1 MTGDNSAKK
10 EARIE
15 AFKKIA
21 DAKGFTFRYS
31 EDGAVRGEP
40 PISGAAQETRKFHF
54 DALMVDQ
61 SIRDAIVV
69 LSSTSISENAEPS
82 SSGSTSQ
89 SLVQKL
95 QRLLETGSAYE
106 KAMFSMSSDTYYFPE
121 DVNAMAASA
130 ARSENSISGE
140 QSFSCQSVCYTV
152 CRCIGTHQDCK
163 DMCRWV
169 CNGAK
174 D

>member
-1 MTGDNSAKK
+1 MTCDNITNK

-21 DAKGFTFRYS
+21 DAKGYS
-31 EDGAVRGEP
+31 FKYTEG
-40 PISGAAQETRKFHF
+40 AQEQHKTPSSGDFETRQFHY

-61 SIRDAIVV
+61 SIRDAIIV
-69 LSSTSISENAEPS
+69 LEE
-82 SSGSTSQ
+82 
-89 SLVQKL
+89 SLTDVDAAAMSRKQGLVKKL

-106 KAMFSMSSDTYYFPE
+106 KAVFSLASDSYYFPE

-130 ARSENSISGE
+130 AQNKDSISSE
-140 QSFSCQSVCYTV
+140 KVFSCERICYVV

-169 CNGAK
+169 CNGAQ